1 MKLNNSMTTMT
12 VLFCILTIGC
22 EESVEQGPDKH
33 LVNNWLINSYSD
45 TAIENAI
52 ISQHTV
58 FPYHFVKNAAQLNE
72 LGKRDVAVLAGHFMK
87 YAGDLNIRR
96 HDTPADLYEARVNAV
111 VERLQEAGVDIERMN
126 IADGMP
132 GGSGMA
138 SEKVLIILEDE
149 SQAAPA
155 ASSTTTQSGTRR

>member
-1 MKLNNSMTTMT
+1 MKRNAGITTI
-12 VLFCILTIGC
+12 VILFCILVIGC
-22 EESVEQGPDKH
+22 EENVEKSPDKQQVNTW
-33 LVNNWLINSYSD
+33 LVNSYNN

-58 FPYHFVKNAAQLNE
+58 FPYHFVNNASQLNE
-72 LGKRDVAVLAGHFMK
+72 LGKRDVAILAGHFMK

-96 HDTPADLYEARVNAV
+96 HNTPADLYEARVNAV
-111 VERLQEAGVDIERMN
+111 VERLQEAGVDIERIN

-138 SEKVLIILEDE
+138 SEKVLIILEQA
-149 SQAAPA
+149 SQVTPA
-155 ASSTTTQSGTRR
+155 TSSTMNQSGTR

>member
-1 MKLNNSMTTMT
+1 MKRNACITTT
-12 VLFCILTIGC
+12 VILFCILIIGC
-22 EESVEQGPDKH
+22 GEKVEKGPDKQQVNTW
-33 LVNNWLINSYSD
+33 LVNSYNN

-58 FPYHFVKNAAQLNE
+58 FPYHFVNNAAQLNE
-72 LGKRDVAVLAGHFMK
+72 LGKRDVAILAGHFMK

-96 HDTPADLYEARVNAV
+96 SDTPADLYEARVNAV

-138 SEKVLIILEDE
+138 SEKVLIILE
-149 SQAAPA
+149 QASEVTPA
-155 ASSTTTQSGTRR
+155 TSSTMN

>member
-1 MKLNNSMTTMT
+1 MKRNAGITTT
-12 VLFCILTIGC
+12 VILFCILVIGC
-22 EESVEQGPDKH
+22 EENVEKSPDKQQVNTW
-33 LVNNWLINSYSD
+33 LVNSYNN

-58 FPYHFVKNAAQLNE
+58 FPYHFVNNAAQLNE
-72 LGKRDVAVLAGHFMK
+72 LGKRDVAILAGHFMK

-96 HDTPADLYEARVNAV
+96 HNTPADLYEARVNAV
-111 VERLQEAGVDIERMN
+111 VERLQEAGVDIERIN

-138 SEKVLIILEDE
+138 SEKVLIILE
-149 SQAAPA
+149 QATQVTPA
-155 ASSTTTQSGTRR
+155 TSSTMN

>member
-1 MKLNNSMTTMT
+1 MKLNTSIITTA

-22 EESVEQGPDKH
+22 QEDAKQGPDKP
-33 LVNNWLINSYSD
+33 LVNNWLINSYNN

-87 YAGDLNIRR
+87 HAGDLNIRR

-111 VERLQEAGVDIERMN
+111 VAQLQEAGVDIERMN

-138 SEKVLIILEDE
+138 SEKVLIILEKAP
-149 SQAAPA
+149 QAAPSA
-155 ASSTTTQSGTRR
+155 G

>member
-1 MKLNNSMTTMT
+1 MKRNACITTT
-12 VLFCILTIGC
+12 VILFCILIIGC
-22 EESVEQGPDKH
+22 EEKVEKGPDKQQVNTW
-33 LVNNWLINSYSD
+33 LVNSYNN

-58 FPYHFVKNAAQLNE
+58 FPYHFVNNAAQLNE
-72 LGKRDVAVLAGHFMK
+72 LGKRDVAILAGHFMK

-96 HDTPADLYEARVNAV
+96 SDTPADLYEARVNAV

-138 SEKVLIILEDE
+138 SEKVLIILE
-149 SQAAPA
+149 QASEVTPA
-155 ASSTTTQSGTRR
+155 TSSTMN